1 MMAGNNDRLKVG
13 GHLKLY
19 PPAEAK
25 ETGGEN
31 TELLKGIKEI
41 KQTQLELSESLSANH
56 KEDME
61 NHEEAMKKAEEIR
74 GEIAAV
80 KEQLTEHLTRI
91 EDAMTSNHGFLVNL
105 IVSMPS
111 SDIPHFLML
120 LPDTTKMCEKKGV
133 FGKARQFFKTFK
145 KKVGWKVPMLLCIMD
160 EGPTLLGHDGDDG
173 AINFVEGGTF
183 EIEVPGALMRKMAP
197 ALIVFSKILK
207 VAAMAGK
214 VAGMPIPA
222 YLPGIGDLKDSM
234 PFLDDFA
241 AFMQTEVYEG
251 DKDENGDLQGYKELG
266 DVIGDVATS
275 LEAGSKAALKSTD
288 KIQACLA
295 GSYEAH
301 KELLETKT
309 DGEWEALKKACG
321 MLRVVDLEG
330 KDEHAIHW
338 VDKKHLQEL
347 EENKSRFNVV
357 PDGVPQ
363 GSGVAAVR
371 SKKK

>member
-1 MMAGNNDRLKVG
+1 
-13 GHLKLY
+13 LY
-19 PPAEAK
+19 PPAKAE
-25 ETGGEN
+25 ET
-31 TELLKGIKEI
+31 TEGIDELKDII
-41 KQTQLELSESLSANH
+41 TRNH
-56 KEDME
+56 AETM
-61 NHEEAMKKAEEIR
+61 AKAEEIK

-80 KEQLTEHLTRI
+80 KDQLTEHLTRL
-91 EDAMTSNHGFLVNL
+91 EDAMTSNHAFLVNL
-105 IVSMPS
+105 MVSMPS

-120 LPDTTKMCEKKGV
+120 LPDTTKMTEKKGV
-133 FGKARQFFKTFK
+133 FGKAKQFFKTFK

-160 EGPTLLGHDGDDG
+160 EGPTLLGHDGDDA
-173 AINFVEGGTF
+173 AIDFVEGGTF

-275 LEAGSKAALKSTD
+275 LEAGCDAALESTE
-288 KIQACLA
+288 KIRACLA

-309 DGEWEALKKACG
+309 DGEWEALKKAG
-321 MLRVVDLEG
+321 GILRVVDLEE
-330 KDEHAIHW
+330 KSEESTHAIHW
-338 VDKKHLQEL
+338 VDKKHLREL

-357 PDGVPQ
+357 PDGVAQ

>member
-19 PPAEAK
+19 PPAKAED
-25 ETGGEN
+25 TTDGSLGEKLD
-31 TELLKGIKEI
+31 EMKEI
-41 KQTQLELSESLSANH
+41 ITGNH
-56 KEDME
+56 A
-61 NHEEAMKKAEEIR
+61 EAMEKAEEIR
-74 GEIAAV
+74 GDIAAV
-80 KEQLTEHLTRI
+80 KEHLTRL
-91 EDAMTSNHGFLVNL
+91 EDAMKSNHGFLVNL

-120 LPDTTKMCEKKGV
+120 LPDMTKMSEKKGV
-133 FGKARQFFKTFK
+133 FGKANQLFKRFK
-145 KKVGWKVPMLLCIMD
+145 QKTGWKVPMLLCIMD
-160 EGPTLLGHDGDDG
+160 EGPTLLGHDGDDE

-275 LEAGSKAALKSTD
+275 LEAGCEAALESTE

-295 GSYEAH
+295 GSYKAH

-309 DGEWEALKKACG
+309 DGEWEALKKAG
-321 MLRVVDLEG
+321 GILRVVDLEG
-330 KDEHAIHW
+330 KSEESTHAIHW
-338 VDKKHLQEL
+338 VDKKHLREL